1 MELFEERQREAEF
14 WGVGEVFMKLC
25 FRGSEALRGC
35 ATRSELHAEPGP
47 RSLLEL
53 QLRTL
58 GILFRHLGPA
68 LLLRFFWG
76 KKTPPCSALAAFA
89 DRPELFLKE
98 LKAHSNGRGKVR
110 SFLTKAF
117 AARLPLK
124 NKAGCTELFRANF
137 TARPGDQ
144 TVGFVLFQQVGDP
157 GSI

>member
-1 MELFEERQREAEF
+1 MRNKIRTSCRARASKPLGASASNSRD
-14 WGVGEVFMKLC
+14 
-25 FRGSEALRGC
+25 SHP
-35 ATRSELHAEPGP
+35 TP
-47 RSLLEL
+47 RTGAFASLLL
-53 QLRTL
+53 
-58 GILFRHLGPA
+58 
-68 LLLRFFWG
+68 G

-117 AARLPLK
+117 SARLPLK

-137 TARPGDQ
+137 TAGPGDQ